1 MTSGYVYCS
10 NCGTAATP
18 GQQFCASCGTTL
30 PAAAPAPAPAPA
42 QPAWTAPP
50 PATPPAPVY
59 GAPQVPPYGQVP
71 YGQVPY
77 GMQMA
82 PPPRNNMLLPV
93 VLIVGLLVVVALVGV
108 GVLIATS
115 SKGTSESSGGH
126 VVATATQGQNATPT
140 KGTTKTPTPEP
151 GGGNSV
157 VITPDTLSC
166 SGASVTTR
174 IVITL
179 DGSLPSSM
187 AIKPFI
193 DTDVGTTTTIGAA
206 FAKQSNGSWRE
217 SETIPSSTWCSHY
230 GVGVHKIGVE
240 DEGDQVVVQGTITLT
255 D

>member
-30 PAAAPAPAPAPA
+30 PAAAPAPAPA

-50 PATPPAPVY
+50 PQPPAPAW
-59 GAPQVPPYGQVP
+59 GAPQMP
-71 YGQVPY
+71 PY

-82 PPPRNNMLLPV
+82 PPPSNNMLLPV
-93 VLIVGLLVVVALVGV
+93 ALIVGLVVIVALVVGGV
-108 GVLIATS
+108 VIATS
-115 SKGTSESSGGH
+115 GSKGTSTSTSTGGH
-126 VVATATQGQNATPT
+126 VVATATQGQDATPT

-157 VITPDTLSC
+157 VITPDTVSC
-166 SGASVTTR
+166 SGAAVTTH
-174 IVITL
+174 ITITL

-187 AIKPFI
+187 AIRPFI
-193 DTDVGTTTTIGAA
+193 DTTVGSQTTIGAA
-206 FAKQSNGSWRE
+206 FTKQSGSWRE
-217 SETIPSSTWCSHY
+217 SETITSSTWCSHY
-230 GVGVHKIGVE
+230 SIGEHSVGVQDGDGQVIVE
-240 DEGDQVVVQGTITLT
+240 NTMTLT